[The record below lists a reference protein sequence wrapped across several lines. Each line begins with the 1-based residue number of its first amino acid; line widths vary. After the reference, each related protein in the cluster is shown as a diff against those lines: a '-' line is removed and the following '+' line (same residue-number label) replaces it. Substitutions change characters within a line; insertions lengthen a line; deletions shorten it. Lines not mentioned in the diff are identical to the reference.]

1 LTGPLVTGT
10 PGALVVVGTPIGNL
24 GDLSPRASTALAE
37 ATVVLCEDTRRTRK
51 LFSAI
56 GVKTPRLVRLDRT
69 NEADM
74 SARVVATLAGGERVV
89 LVSDAGMPAVSDP
102 GAEVVRAAA
111 AAGFAI
117 SVIPGPS
124 AAVAAVAISGIPGDG
139 FTFAGFLARKGTA
152 RREALGRIASSP
164 LTTVIYEAGN
174 RVKATTLDLEEACGA
189 GRVYVWA
196 RELTKVHEQVWRGTL
211 GEAVQAFE
219 RAEVDERGEWVL
231 LVGPNGKE
239 GEPEAGKEQVEHL
252 LKRAVAT
259 GASRRSAVDEVAAAT
274 GVKRRQVYEIA
285 LNLGDGVHR

>member
-1 LTGPLVTGT
+1 MSGPAGT
-10 PGALVVVGTPIGNL
+10 LVVVGTPIGNL
-24 GDLSPRASTALAE
+24 GDLSPRATNALAD
-37 ATVVLCEDTRRTRK
+37 ATIVLCEDTRRTRK

-56 GVKTPRLVRLDRT
+56 GVKTPRLVRLDRN

-74 SARVVATLAGGERVV
+74 SARVVATFAGEERVV

-124 AAVAAVAISGIPGDG
+124 AAVAAVAISGIPGNG
-139 FTFAGFLARKGTA
+139 FTFVGFLARKGTA
-152 RREALGRIASSP
+152 RLEALGRIASSP

-174 RVKATTLDLEEACGA
+174 RVRATTVDLEAACGP

-211 GEAVQAFE
+211 GEAVLGFE

-231 LVGPNGKE
+231 LVGPNVDEVK
-239 GEPEAGKEQVEHL
+239 PDVADKQVEDL

-259 GASRRSAVDEVAAAT
+259 GSSRRSAVDEVAAAT

-285 LNLGDGVHR
+285 LNLGEGVERLTS